1 MCTRSAPGDGGTP
14 ATPPAPSPAPTARAF
29 DAVLCDLDNVVRFY
43 DTAPLAALERAAGL
57 PEGTT
62 TDIAYAPE
70 VDLPLLL
77 GRITPAAWVEAIAA
91 GLTERVGAERARVL
105 GRALADA
112 PFRADDEVVS
122 LLRRARTHVPLVL
135 VTNATLQL
143 DADLAL
149 LGLTDLADA
158 VVSSAVEQVAKPD
171 PAIYRI
177 AADRAGVPL
186 ARCLFVDDRQ
196 ENVDAAVALGMT
208 GVLYRE
214 PADLRR
220 ALGPC
225 AEDEG
230 ERGGGGRGAAA
241 PRAGASGPREGDPEV
256 LFGGLANAGAV
267 LRRGDAVERPAPPH
281 AVHLHA
287 HLRALRE
294 QGFDGVPV
302 PLGLSASGR
311 RERLSYVPGEVAV
324 DPHPPWTWTDDVL
337 RSVGALL
344 RRMHDAAAAV
354 PPGGAAGWP
363 TDLAD
368 PEGAAAPGA
377 VVCHNDVCPENVVF
391 RDGRAAALIDF
402 DLAAPGRPVW
412 DVAMT
417 ARYWAPMRGRDGLD
431 PSHRLRVLADGY
443 GLGRA
448 DRAALPRVIEQA
460 TAVCRAFVE
469 RRVERGDAAYTAAY
483 EESGRA
489 VWDRHQTWL
498 ADHRG
503 ALTAALLTD

>member
-1 MCTRSAPGDGGTP
+1 MCTRPAPGDGGTP
-14 ATPPAPSPAPTARAF
+14 ATPPAASPAPAARAF

-91 GLTERVGAERARVL
+91 GLTERVGADRARAL

-112 PFRADDEVVS
+112 PFRADEEVVS
-122 LLRRARTHVPLVL
+122 LLRRARTHVPLVF

-149 LGLTDLADA
+149 LGLTNLADA

-177 AADRAGVPL
+177 AADRAGVPP

-196 ENVDAAVALGMT
+196 ENVDAAAALGMT

-225 AEDEG
+225 AEDAG

-241 PRAGASGPREGDPEV
+241 RHAGT
-256 LFGGLANAGAV
+256 
-267 LRRGDAVERPAPPH
+267 
-281 AVHLHA
+281 
-287 HLRALRE
+287 
-294 QGFDGVPV
+294 
-302 PLGLSASGR
+302 SA
-311 RERLSYVPGEVAV
+311 
-324 DPHPPWTWTDDVL
+324 
-337 RSVGALL
+337 
-344 RRMHDAAAAV
+344 
-354 PPGGAAGWP
+354 
-363 TDLAD
+363 
-368 PEGAAAPGA
+368 
-377 VVCHNDVCPENVVF
+377 
-391 RDGRAAALIDF
+391 
-402 DLAAPGRPVW
+402 
-412 DVAMT
+412 
-417 ARYWAPMRGRDGLD
+417 
-431 PSHRLRVLADGY
+431 
-443 GLGRA
+443 
-448 DRAALPRVIEQA
+448 Q
-460 TAVCRAFVE
+460 
-469 RRVERGDAAYTAAY
+469 
-483 EESGRA
+483 
-489 VWDRHQTWL
+489 
-498 ADHRG
+498 
-503 ALTAALLTD
+503 